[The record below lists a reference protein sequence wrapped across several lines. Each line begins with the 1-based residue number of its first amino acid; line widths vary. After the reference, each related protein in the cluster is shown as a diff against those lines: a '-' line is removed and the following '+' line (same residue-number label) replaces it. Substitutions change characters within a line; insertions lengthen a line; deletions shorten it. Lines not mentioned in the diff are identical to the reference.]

1 MARFRTTCRVI
12 AGFYLV
18 IVLFAVL
25 WDSGAQIAMLK
36 ESLGPWFLDAV
47 GKDIVLN
54 PDDARLS
61 GLPEAIKPLLAD
73 LARQRDMDGYC
84 LTLDAPVVIP
94 VLTYADCGA

>member
-1 MARFRTTCRVI
+1 MSRHVRMLTNSSTRPASLPNMTRFRTTCRVI

-54 PDDARLS
+54 LVMLA
-61 GLPEAIKPLLAD
+61 PLTFLAVHKTRHQNRGT
-73 LARQRDMDGYC
+73 AC
-84 LTLDAPVVIP
+84 CVWS
-94 VLTYADCGA
+94 